1 MVTTDAE
8 GPVRCDLRAVRP
20 GIAGLEDRGR
30 GHSQGLSGPLDWKA
44 KGVASPLD
52 PPGVQPCW
60 QLELSSTGPIS
71 GF

>member
-8 GPVRCDLRAVRP
+8 GPVRCDLRTVRP
-20 GIAGLEDRGR
+20 DIAGLEDRGR
-30 GHSQGLSGPLDWKA
+30 GHSQGPWGPLDWRA
-44 KGVASPLD
+44 IGVASPLN